1 MYPSGQRRFF
11 KPNVVCLSA
20 RGVVVAHASP
30 KGKDGGSNPSG
41 HHVYGL
47 TLNET
52 NNPRYHTAIK
62 NPRTFN
68 LFFGP
73 YGIGV
78 SRPILRE
85 RATFGTLNQ
94 MVSESGKPPI
104 PHGLVVRIRAFHARG
119 RGSIPRG
126 GDLRQHTAI
135 PNPF

>member
-1 MYPSGQRRFF
+1 M
-11 KPNVVCLSA
+11 KPTIQDTIQLL
-20 RGVVVAHASP
+20 
-30 KGKDGGSNPSG
+30 K
-41 HHVYGL
+41 
-47 TLNET
+47 T
-52 NNPRYHTAIK
+52 
-62 NPRTFN
+62 PRTFN

-135 PNPF
+135 RTFSDLQSERAGSIPALENTSVWLTV

>member
-1 MYPSGQRRFF
+1 M
-11 KPNVVCLSA
+11 KP
-20 RGVVVAHASP
+20 
-30 KGKDGGSNPSG
+30 
-41 HHVYGL
+41 
-47 TLNET
+47 

-62 NPRTFN
+62 KPQNFY
-68 LFFGP
+68 LYFGP

-94 MVSESGKPPI
+94 LVSESGKPPI

-126 GDLRQHTAI
+126 GDIRQFSANINFFRPLFLTGGFDSRAGEHQCLADRIKNRLPVTTIFAAVAQW
-135 PNPF
+135 